1 MTQIKDQDG
10 DRHANNDNESTVSKH
25 SNGQNMED
33 SKKEQ
38 NLNVETRSRGWS
50 FWSRKSEEIPVNNH
64 LKERNTSNNSTKSV
78 QDNTSQTSTQ
88 MGNLNNNNN
97 SNSTNSNSTNSEGI
111 KNDNTNRDNNDD
123 TPISS
128 TTTTDS
134 NENEL
139 IETKKRTW
147 TLWGSSKDITTIESS
162 SKNPKPAATTFTS
175 INKLDNM
182 LINEFIPHNPDAILV
197 KKSTTNENMD
207 KTDTNKNEILND
219 IDDQKPNIV
228 VPNFE
233 ILPKQ
238 SIWTKVSNILGKNSN
253 PPKYLYR
260 INPNENFLGMSN
272 GETRPTKVLLVGVH
286 GFFPTK
292 VLRTFIGEPTGTSA
306 RFIRKAEKVVLNYF
320 NEKNV
325 SVEISKIALE
335 KEGEIL
341 ERVDFFY
348 EVMKKWSKEINDA
361 DFVYFVTHS
370 QGCPVS
376 IILLAKL
383 IDTGIINVENT
394 NILDDVD
401 IGLEFNYKKKV
412 ISILG
417 MAGINN
423 GPFYG
428 RDQTLLVR
436 AYQTIAKDAMM
447 ELFELQKND
456 SLQSKKV
463 LQGIRILVNNNVK
476 LTFIGSINDQLVPLY
491 SSLSLFADHPNIFRA
506 TFIDKG
512 SYTPNFITQLMN
524 VAGTLINLGF
534 DDHDLIKEIS
544 DSLAGQLTGGGHSTI
559 YNESQVYELG
569 IKFALETSD
578 LSKDVPL
585 TYRPYKLYELKVNP
599 YHLPWAMRS
608 LLCETRKR
616 LSDEQ
621 INTLYKEYEEWKP
634 QSKQLKD
641 IKYRLSGFKYHL

>member
-1 MTQIKDQDG
+1 MLAKLKPAMTQRSDKDKGKEATEDG
-10 DRHANNDNESTVSKH
+10 ETA
-25 SNGQNMED
+25 SNGPRENLDAKQPR
-33 SKKEQ
+33 KEQ
-38 NLNVETRSRGWS
+38 NPTGSARSRGWT
-50 FWSRKSEEIPVNNH
+50 FWSRKSDDSTTAVQ
-64 LKERNTSNNSTKSV
+64 LKEPNN
-78 QDNTSQTSTQ
+78 
-88 MGNLNNNNN
+88 
-97 SNSTNSNSTNSEGI
+97 TNSDG
-111 KNDNTNRDNNDD
+111 NDNQGDGFQESSKLDTNTPFQQENPKNENVDTDNKDN

-128 TTTTDS
+128 TTTTES
-134 NENEL
+134 NENETM
-139 IETKKRTW
+139 ETKKRTW
-147 TLWGSSKDITTIESS
+147 AFWGSSKEITTTESN
-162 SKNPKPAATTFTS
+162 SKTDQQQPVATVTS

-182 LINEFIPHNPDAILV
+182 LINVFIPHSPDATLV
-197 KKSTTNENMD
+197 KNSTTTTTDAIGKDDPVNEM
-207 KTDTNKNEILND
+207 EE
-219 IDDQKPNIV
+219 QRPNIL
-228 VPNFE
+228 VPNFD

-238 SIWTKVSNILGKNSN
+238 SIWTKMSNLLGKNTN
-253 PPKYLYR
+253 PPKHLYR
-260 INPNENFLGMSN
+260 INPKENFMGMSN
-272 GETRPTKVLLVGVH
+272 GGTRPIKVLLVGVH

-306 RFIRKAEKVVLNYF
+306 RFVRKAEKVVLDYF
-320 NEKNV
+320 K
-325 SVEISKIALE
+325 SKDLDVEISKIALE

-348 EVMKKWSKEINDA
+348 EVMKKISKDINDA
-361 DFVYFVTHS
+361 DFIYFVTHS

-376 IILLAKL
+376 IILLGKL
-383 IDTGIINVENT
+383 IDTGIITIENT
-394 NILDDVD
+394 NIIDDHLDPSVE
-401 IGLEFNYKKKV
+401 LYSKKKV

-463 LQGIRILVNNNVK
+463 IQGIRILIKNNVK

-506 TFIDKG
+506 TFIDRG
-512 SYTPNFITQLMN
+512 SNTPSFITKLMD
-524 VAGTLINLGF
+524 VTGTLINLGF

-578 LSKDVPL
+578 LNTDVPL
-585 TYRPYKLYELKVNP
+585 TYKPYKIYELKVNP

-621 INTLYKEYEEWKP
+621 INVLYKNYEEWKP
-634 QSKQLKD
+634 ESKPLKD